1 MGSTRHNTRIYL
13 RPPSQ
18 HSRTR
23 HVSPVSANQRPG
35 IKIFSLLF
43 LRNEREAPAVPRRG
57 CRRCLRRHRCRRAGR
72 GEDVDGGGAAER
84 QRREG
89 ERGSFRRRKEREE
102 RERESATVPACL
114 LRWLG
119 WAAGPAASQA
129 DSHIRA
135 LGGDGRVG
143 RIFL

>member
-1 MGSTRHNTRIYL
+1 M
-13 RPPSQ
+13 
-18 HSRTR
+18 
-23 HVSPVSANQRPG
+23 SPVSANQRPG

-84 QRREG
+84 QGREG

-102 RERESATVPACL
+102 RERESATVPAYYV
-114 LRWLG
+114 G
-119 WAAGPAASQA
+119 SAGRPAQPPAKQT
-129 DSHIRA
+129 HTYA
-135 LGGDGRVG
+135 LSVVTAG
-143 RIFL
+143 